1 MTTTP
6 DQPQPSQPP
15 ATPSGLL
22 FDQWSR
28 YAALARGVEAL
39 LPHGGTVLDVGSG
52 GAMLLGQFLPRHQ
65 ITYLDP
71 LLAGRDGPGVLGKPL
86 DEAHVADQSY
96 DVAVCVDVLEH
107 IPASARGNFLQQMV
121 RASRVGIVVAAPF
134 ADAGAP
140 KATDDHVHFA
150 YRAKTGRDYS
160 WLHEHEQFGLPRLD
174 EVRSLLTAHGL
185 QLASFGNGHT
195 PWLEALLAWH
205 VMLLDEH
212 GHLAMLREIGD
223 RFAAELM
230 PFDHLEPTYRQ
241 VLVAARGERPQL
253 APLPTDAATVAT
265 AQQAW
270 QRFRLW
276 LEARLTQHADLLA
289 AETERL
295 RARIVAAEAGAQQA
309 KLQQQ
314 RAECELATARS
325 QLAATRSELAELRLG
340 IGRDIANAELH
351 QQDIHRAMAHVTALE
366 RSLSWRLTAPLRWC
380 GRGIAAARR
389 HLLAAAAWLLPRVVP
404 QRLRWPLK
412 SAFFRLFAPLLRGS
426 REYREFQEA
435 ARRRG
440 VGPATPAAASP
451 TAATPRTLPTVA
463 EPRDDRHDVVVF
475 GVIDWHL
482 RFQRPQQLARELA
495 RRGHRVFY
503 LTPGFELADAP
514 GFALE
519 PLLDGLPVYQV
530 RLCTREPVSIYD
542 GPPVPGARDHLLVG
556 LRQALGA
563 VRLSTSI
570 VLVDHP
576 GWVDFAAALPRARVL
591 YDCMDNH
598 HGFAEAGAA
607 LPAAEA
613 RLLQVVDGVVVTS
626 DYLERQ
632 VRDRHPQR
640 RMIRNACEPSH
651 FAGIPPATSARPV
664 VGYFGAVAQWFDAA
678 LLRAVAT
685 AMPDCDFLIVG
696 GDTAGV
702 ARAVGKLPNV
712 TFRGEVP
719 YADLPHHLAAMHALL
734 IPFVIDEL
742 ILATNP
748 VKAYEA
754 LAAGRPVVATEMPE
768 LMSHELA
775 SFVRTAPDAAGIVT
789 ALRAALRDAG
799 DPMRT
804 AALRAFAAGQTWAA
818 RAADLLDF
826 AATLPRPKV
835 GVVVVSWN
843 GVELTRR
850 CVESVLHDP
859 LADDVDLVIVD
870 NASTDGTPAWL
881 DEIATHPR
889 VRVIRNADNRGF
901 AAACNQGLAAAA
913 ERSPELLV
921 ILNNDLVVTPGWTAT
936 LRAHLRRDPRIG
948 LIGPVTNNIG
958 NEARIDTRYQDLAD
972 MPREQRA
979 RTAAAAG
986 RSFDIPVLAFFCVA
1000 IPVDVYREV
1009 GGLDEN
1015 FGTGFFEDDDYCQR
1029 VRRLGRR
1036 LVCAEDVFVHHE
1048 LSASFARIDQGARQA
1063 LFERNRR
1070 YYESKWGPWQRHE
1083 YRPANGGGKSAAG

>member
-1 MTTTP
+1 MTNTP
-6 DQPQPSQPP
+6 DASSPSRPP

-39 LPHGGTVLDVGSG
+39 LPNGGTVLDVGSG

-86 DEAHVADQSY
+86 DEAHVADQSF

-107 IPASARGNFLQQMV
+107 VPASSRGNFLQQMV

-174 EVRSLLTAHGL
+174 EVRSQLLAQGL

-241 VLVAARGERPQL
+241 VLVAARGDQPQL
-253 APLPTDAATVAT
+253 APLPSDAATVAR
-265 AQQAW
+265 AQAAW
-270 QRFRLW
+270 HQFRLW
-276 LEARLTQHADLLA
+276 LEARLTQHADVLA

-295 RARIVAAEAGAQQA
+295 RARIVATEAGAQQA

-314 RAECELATARS
+314 RAESELAAVRGELAELRVARS
-325 QLAATRSELAELRLG
+325 QLAGAQQAAQQQAAQALAH
-340 IGRDIANAELH
+340 A
-351 QQDIHRAMAHVTALE
+351 TALQQ
-366 RSLSWRLTAPLRWC
+366 SLSWRLTAPLRWV
-380 GRGIAAARR
+380 GGGVAATRR
-389 HLLAAAAWLLPRVVP
+389 RLLAAAAWLLPRVVP

-440 VGPATPAAASP
+440 GGLGPSATATATPVA
-451 TAATPRTLPTVA
+451 PRPLPQVP

-495 RRGHRVFY
+495 QRGHRVFY

-542 GPPVPGARDHLLVG
+542 GPPAPAARDHLLAG
-556 LRQALGA
+556 LRQAFGA

-570 VLVDHP
+570 ALVDHP
-576 GWVDFAAALPRARVL
+576 GWVEFATALPRARVL

-598 HGFAEAGAA
+598 HGFAEAGTA

-613 RLLQVVDGVVVTS
+613 RLLQLVDGVVVTS

-640 RMIRNACEPSH
+640 RMIRNACDPSH

-664 VGYFGAVAQWFDAA
+664 VGYFGAVAQWFDAG

-696 GDTAGV
+696 GDTADV
-702 ARAVGKLPNV
+702 ARRVGKLPNV

-719 YADLPHHLAAMHALL
+719 YAELPRHLAAMHVLL

-775 SFVRTAPDAAGIVT
+775 NFVRTAPDAAGIVA
-789 ALRAALRDAG
+789 ALRAALRDAA
-799 DPMRT
+799 DPART
-804 AALRAFAAGQTWAA
+804 AACRAFAAGQTWAA
-818 RAADLLDF
+818 RATDLLDF

-843 GVELTRR
+843 GVALTRR

-859 LADDVDLVIVD
+859 LADDVDLVLVD

-889 VRVIRNADNRGF
+889 VRVIRNADNCGF

-936 LRAHLRRDPRIG
+936 LRAHLRADPRIG

-972 MPREQRA
+972 MPREQRT

-1000 IPVDVYREV
+1000 MPLDVYRQV

-1083 YRPANGGGKSAAG
+1083 YRPANGDKSAAG

>member
-1 MTTTP
+1 MSH
-6 DQPQPSQPP
+6 QPEQPAPRP
-15 ATPSGLL
+15 EREPPSGLL

-28 YAALARGVEAL
+28 YAAVARGVTAL
-39 LPHGGTVLDVGSG
+39 LPDGGTVLDVGSG

-86 DEAHVADQSY
+86 DEAHVADRSF

-107 IPASARGNFLQQMV
+107 VPAAARDAFLRQMV

-134 ADAGAP
+134 ADVGAP
-140 KATDDHVHFA
+140 KDTDDHVHLA

-160 WLHEHEQFGLPRLD
+160 WLHEHEQFGLPRFD
-174 EVRSLLTAHGL
+174 EVERQLLAQGL

-195 PWLEALLAWH
+195 PWLQALLAWH
-205 VMLLDEH
+205 VMLLDEPV
-212 GHLAMLREIGD
+212 HLPMLREVGD

-241 VLVAARGERPQL
+241 VLVAARGHQPRLP
-253 APLPTDAATVAT
+253 PLPVEATTRAA
-265 AQQAW
+265 AQQAGR
-270 QRFRLW
+270 RFFLW
-276 LEARLTQHADLLA
+276 LEARLAQHADALG
-289 AETERL
+289 AETGRL
-295 RARIVAAEAGAQQA
+295 RTRLGAAEAAAQQA
-309 KLQQQ
+309 KQQQQ
-314 RAECELATARS
+314 RAEGELATAS
-325 QLAATRSELAELRLG
+325 TELAELRG
-340 IGRDIANAELH
+340 ARSRSAHAQHTAE
-351 QQDIHRAMAHVTALE
+351 QQAALALAHVAAVE
-366 RSLSWRLTAPLRWC
+366 RSLSWRLTAPLRWV
-380 GRGIAAARR
+380 GRGSAAVRR
-389 HLLAAAAWLLPRVVP
+389 RLLAAAAWLLPRSVP
-404 QRLRWPLK
+404 RRLRWPLK

-426 REYREFQEA
+426 REYREFQAA
-435 ARRRG
+435 ARQRG
-440 VGPATPAAASP
+440 AGPDTPSAGPLAPAGSRP
-451 TAATPRTLPTVA
+451 LPPIP

-495 RRGHRVFY
+495 RTGHRVFY
-503 LTPGFELADAP
+503 LTPGFAAADAP
-514 GFALE
+514 GFELE

-530 RLCTREPVSIYD
+530 RLHTREPVSIYD
-542 GPPVPGARDHLLVG
+542 GPPAPGARDHLMAG

-570 VLVDHP
+570 ALVDHP
-576 GWVDFAAALPRARVL
+576 GWVEFAAALPRARVL

-598 HGFAEAGAA
+598 HGFAEAGSA

-613 RLLQVVDGVVVTS
+613 RLLQLVDGVVVTS

-632 VRDRHPQR
+632 VRGQHAER
-640 RMIRNACEPSH
+640 RMIRNACDPSH
-651 FAGIPPATSARPV
+651 FLGIPPATSARPV
-664 VGYFGAVAQWFDAA
+664 VGYFGAVAQWFDVA

-696 GDTAGV
+696 DDTAGV
-702 ARAVGKLPNV
+702 ARAAGKLPNV

-719 YADLPHHLAAMHALL
+719 YTELPRHLAAMHVLL

-775 SFVRTAPDAAGIVT
+775 SFVRTAPDAAGIVA
-789 ALRAALRDAG
+789 ALRAALRDAA
-799 DPMRT
+799 DPART
-804 AALRAFAAGQTWAA
+804 AAFRTFAAGQTWAA

-826 AATLPRPKV
+826 VAKLPRPKV

-843 GVELTRR
+843 GMALTRR
-850 CVESVLHDP
+850 CVASVLQDP

-870 NASTDGTPAWL
+870 NASTDGTAAWL
-881 DEIATHPR
+881 DEIATDPR

-913 ERSPELLV
+913 TRDPELLV

-936 LRAHLRRDPRIG
+936 LRAHLRNDPRIG

-958 NEARIDTRYQDLAD
+958 NEARIATRYVDLVD
-972 MPREQRA
+972 MPAEQRA

-986 RSFDIPVLAFFCVA
+986 RCFDIPVLAFFCVA
-1000 IPVDVYREV
+1000 MPLDVYRTV
-1009 GGLDEN
+1009 GGLDEK

-1048 LSASFARIDQGARQA
+1048 LSASFARIDQGERKA
-1063 LFERNRR
+1063 LFERNRA

-1083 YRPANGGGKSAAG
+1083 YRPANGTDKSAAG